1 MYYSNCAYETQEFHW
16 NLPEW
21 NYFVSEI
28 EKVFRLTP
36 SEKEKLN
43 NSITAKLIATIPF
56 EAKCKNPERT
66 AIAHLCL
73 YESEILG
80 FQKYCSHLPSDDST
94 LFERLSFISN
104 FEGGDEKIINHGMNI
119 LALLML
125 EGYKKSISKDQKINN
140 YNPLVSKAWNYQ
152 TLKNKLIWEIQKD
165 CIPNLDWV
173 FQQDIYNI
181 IW

>member
-1 MYYSNCAYETQEFHW
+1 MYYSNCAYETQELNW

-21 NYFVSEI
+21 NYFVSEL

-36 SEKEKLN
+36 TEKEKLS
-43 NSITAKLIATIPF
+43 NSVAAKIIATIPF

-80 FQKYCSHLPSDDST
+80 FQKYCSHLPSDDAD
-94 LFERLSFISN
+94 LFERLSFIST
-104 FEGGDEKIINHGMNI
+104 FEGGDEKIIRHGMNI

-125 EGYKKSISKDQKINN
+125 EGYKKSITKDVKSNT
-140 YNPLVSKAWNYQ
+140 YNPLVTKTWDYQALKSK
-152 TLKNKLIWEIQKD
+152 LLWEIQKD
-165 CIPNLDWV
+165 NIPNLDWI
-173 FQQDIYNI
+173 FQHEIKNA
-181 IW
+181 W